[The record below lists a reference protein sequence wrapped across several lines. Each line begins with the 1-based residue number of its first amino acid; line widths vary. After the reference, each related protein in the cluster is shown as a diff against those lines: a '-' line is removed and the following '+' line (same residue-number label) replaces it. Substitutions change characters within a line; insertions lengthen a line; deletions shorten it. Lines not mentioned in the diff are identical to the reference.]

1 MELVPFGENDA
12 AQLCAWIPDAKANF
26 QWGGPAF
33 SFPLTPDQI
42 CTHIAR
48 EEVAPYLVKHHEEA
62 VGYIELFRV
71 SDNEYRLCRVLI
83 ASPTQRGKGLGHQ
96 LVALALEKARVI
108 PNVYKVSLAVFA
120 HNTAA
125 ISCYSSL
132 GFVVLPDHTKTRF
145 FNGESWTLLRMERW
159 L

>member
-12 AQLCAWIPDAKANF
+12 AQLCAWIPDATTNV
-26 QWGGPAF
+26 QWGGPTF
-33 SFPLTPDQI
+33 SFPVTPEQI

-48 EEVAPYLVKHHEEA
+48 DEVRPFLLIHNREA
-62 VGYIELFRV
+62 LGYIELFRV

-83 ASPTQRGKGLGHQ
+83 ASPANRGKGLGRR
-96 LVALALEKARVI
+96 LVELALEKARLI
-108 PNVYKVSLAVFA
+108 SNVYKVSLAVFA

-132 GFVVLPDHTKTRF
+132 GFIVSPEQTKTRIS
-145 FNGESWTLLRMERW
+145 NGETWTLLRMERW